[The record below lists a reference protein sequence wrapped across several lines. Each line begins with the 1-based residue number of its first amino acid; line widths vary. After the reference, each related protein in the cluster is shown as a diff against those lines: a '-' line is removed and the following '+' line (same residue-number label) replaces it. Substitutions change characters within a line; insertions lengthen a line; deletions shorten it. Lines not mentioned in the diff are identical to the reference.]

1 MSQELA
7 KGSETHIDLHQKKL
21 SKAEWDYTEIPESRE
36 EIEVLN
42 MIKAGFNNVNIRF
55 NPSKSI
61 IGVLKTSI
69 NEEIMVFLFNK
80 YFKKRVEEI
89 CEEAEYTDFDCEK
102 VIGKNKNLK
111 LKKIDEMRI
120 TNNNFATDNDKIY
133 EFVLLEIIDNLLSF
147 YNDKQAN
154 WYYYY
159 YTLKLMMKNEIENM
173 NKYVVLFVNS
183 VLDKYEN
190 IYTSCSFIC

>member
-1 MSQELA
+1 MSTGIATANLNSNSNS
-7 KGSETHIDLHQKKL
+7 KIDTHVDLHQKKL

-36 EIEVLN
+36 EIEILN

-55 NPSKSI
+55 NTTKSI
-61 IGVLKTSI
+61 IGVLKTSV
-69 NEEIMVFLFNK
+69 NEETMVFLFNK

-89 CEEAEYTDFDCEK
+89 CEEAEYTDFNCEEA
-102 VIGKNKNLK
+102 IGKNKNLK

-120 TNNNFATDNDKIY
+120 TNNNFNPDNDKIY
-133 EFVLLEIIDNLLSF
+133 EYVLLEIIDNLLSF

-159 YTLKLMMKNEIENM
+159 YTLKLMMKNDIQKHYYKNP
-173 NKYVVLFVNS
+173 NKN
-183 VLDKYEN
+183 
-190 IYTSCSFIC
+190 

>member
-1 MSQELA
+1 
-7 KGSETHIDLHQKKL
+7 L

-55 NPSKSI
+55 NTTKSI
-61 IGVLKTSI
+61 ISILKTSMS
-69 NEEIMVFLFNK
+69 EEIMVFLFNK

-89 CEEAEYTDFDCEK
+89 CEEAEYTDFDCEQ

-133 EFVLLEIIDNLLSF
+133 EYILLEIIDNLLSF

-159 YTLKLMMKNEIENM
+159 YTLKLMMKNDIENI
-173 NKYVVLFVNS
+173 NKYVILFVNS
-183 VLDKYEN
+183 VLDKYE
-190 IYTSCSFIC
+190 TE